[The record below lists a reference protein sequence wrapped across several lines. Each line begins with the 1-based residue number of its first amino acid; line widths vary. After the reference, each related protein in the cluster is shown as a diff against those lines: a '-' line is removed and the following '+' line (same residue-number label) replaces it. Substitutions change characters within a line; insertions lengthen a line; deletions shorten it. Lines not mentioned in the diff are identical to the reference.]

1 MSLSNNPTILAAA
14 PRPAALAD
22 WLRARSP
29 LGVSLVAFVLV
40 VLIGVGHGGYFPTAW
55 GWCVLAFTWIVG
67 LSLTFADRL
76 GLRRIELAFLAAL
89 ALLTAW
95 TALSI
100 IWSSDVESSVL
111 QVQRAM
117 IYVSAAVAML
127 LVVRAAAVAHLLG
140 GLLAGVT
147 WLCVLALASRLFPGV
162 PPGVEEVTQ
171 KRLAGTISY
180 ANTLGLFAVMGALL
194 ALGIAL
200 YGRRLAGRAAAAA
213 VLPILLTTAYFT
225 FSRGAAAALAVGL
238 IAAIA
243 VDGTRLKILTA
254 GVLVALPGVVAVWLA
269 YGQAALTRNTAPAV
283 LIADEGRHLA
293 TVLVALTI
301 ASAAIALL
309 IGWAEQRVRVP
320 RQMRL
325 GYGLLLAGLVVF
337 ALAGFVIDRG
347 GPGPL
352 IEETYQGIDNNRVPV
367 NQEEANNLN
376 TRLANIGT
384 SSRVNF
390 WRAALREHEQHPL
403 IGSGAGTYE
412 QFWHRNRRVT
422 EDASDGHSI
431 YLETLGELGWP
442 GLIFV
447 IALLAVPLGALRR
460 ARRHPIVVGA
470 AGAYVAFIFRAGI
483 DWDWE
488 MPSVTLLALACAVA
502 LMAAARDG
510 GRAGYRELGPR
521 VRMGGLAAG
530 IALALF
536 AIVGLV
542 GNRALSDATRER
554 AARNYGAAQ
563 SAARDAVRWA
573 PWSAHAQEE
582 LGIAEAGLGHLAE
595 GRERLQKAASMS
607 SDDWRIWYHLGI
619 LSRGSQRQRAFVRA
633 ATLNPLQPEIKAL
646 RERGVRLPPAPKL
659 E

>member
-1 MSLSNNPTILAAA
+1 MSLSNNPTVLAAP
-14 PRPAALAD
+14 PRRAALAG

-29 LGVSLVAFVLV
+29 LGVSLVACVLV
-40 VLIGVGHGGYFPTAW
+40 VLIGVGNGGYFPTAW
-55 GWCVLAFTWIVG
+55 GWCVLAFTWIAG
-67 LSLTFADRL
+67 LSFSFANRIR
-76 GLRRIELAFLAAL
+76 LRRIELVFLAAL

-127 LVVRAAAVAHLLG
+127 LVVRAAAVAHLLA

-147 WLCVLALASRLFPGV
+147 WLCVLALASRLFPSV
-162 PPGVEEVTQ
+162 PPGVEMVTQ
-171 KRLAGTISY
+171 QRLAGTISY
-180 ANTLGLFAVMGALL
+180 VNALGIFAMMGALL

-213 VLPILLTTAYFT
+213 VLPVLLTTAYFT
-225 FSRGAAAALAVGL
+225 FSRGAAVALAVGL

-269 YGQAALTRNTAPAV
+269 YGQAALTRNTAPTA
-283 LIADEGRHLA
+283 LIAAEGRHLA
-293 TVLVALTI
+293 TLLVALTI

-309 IGWAEQRVRVP
+309 IGWVEQRVRVP
-320 RQMRL
+320 RRMRL

-352 IEETYQGIDNNRVPV
+352 LEETYQGINNDPVPV
-367 NQEEANNLN
+367 NREEANNLN
-376 TRLANIGT
+376 TRLASIGT

-390 WRAALREHEQHPL
+390 WHAALREHEQHPV

-412 QFWHRNRRVT
+412 QFWHRNRHVT
-422 EDASDGHSI
+422 EEASDAHSI

-442 GLIFV
+442 GLLFV

-470 AGAYVAFIFRAGI
+470 AGAYAAFVLHAGI

-502 LMAAARDG
+502 LMAAARDD
-510 GRAGYRELGPR
+510 GRAGDWEMGPR
-521 VRMGGLAAG
+521 VRMGGLAAS

-536 AIVGLV
+536 AIVGLI
-542 GNRALSDATRER
+542 GTRALSDATLER
-554 AARNYGAAQ
+554 AARNYGAAR
-563 SAARDAVRWA
+563 SAALVAVRWA

-582 LGIAEAGLGHLAE
+582 LGIAEAGVGRLAE
-595 GRERLQKAASMS
+595 GRERLQKAAAMS

-633 ATLNPLQPEIKAL
+633 AKLNPLQQEIRAL
-646 RERGVRLPPAPKL
+646 RERGVRPSPAPKP